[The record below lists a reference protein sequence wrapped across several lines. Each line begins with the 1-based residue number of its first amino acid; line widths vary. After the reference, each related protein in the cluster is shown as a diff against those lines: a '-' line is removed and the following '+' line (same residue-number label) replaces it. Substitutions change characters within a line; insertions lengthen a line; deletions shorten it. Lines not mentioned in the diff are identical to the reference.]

1 MVTSTP
7 DGRKAMAEMAR
18 DLRLSELS
26 PPVKMTLVQWAE
38 EFRRLSKKSSA
49 RAGRFRTGE
58 VEVARGPMHATTE
71 PGVNIITLMICRQT
85 LKTTL
90 IENALGRYA
99 HIDPCPML
107 VVYPKDEAC
116 EGFSKE
122 RLAPLIESTP
132 VLSSRFG
139 QGGRSEDTVHYK
151 AFPGGFV
158 AIVSAGSPM
167 NLAMRPVR
175 VTFCD
180 EIDKYEPNKEGDP
193 ITQAEECTSTY
204 KHQRLSIRACSPT
217 WEETSRI
224 WRSYQD
230 SDQRRAFARCPHCDH
245 WQDLDFFR
253 HVHWEKIGGGH
264 RAETAAIFCEK
275 CGAEWSEADR
285 RRAIGP
291 GYVQWRQ
298 TRNFVCCGEGQDP
311 RISRRWLW
319 DDQHQVG
326 YAVCSRCGRR
336 GVRNNHAGFTC
347 SKLFNPS
354 YSIVELV
361 EMWLVAAASEDTK
374 QTFVNQQL
382 GLPYKANVSRAIAA
396 SVLQERA
403 EDFIG
408 MVDEK
413 RPIVPAGVCVI
424 TVGADVQPGSQAR
437 EGRIELEVVG
447 WGLGE
452 ESWSLAYEVFTGDPS
467 QPKVWDAVDKY
478 LLQPWHREDGHLMG
492 VRACCID
499 SGGLNTE
506 DVYKFARARFT
517 RNVWAIKGASD
528 RGGQWSPVWPQVIK
542 AKRQKYRTGQRP
554 IIIGVNAA
562 KEAVRQRLLVPEP
575 GAGYCHFPNGRPE
588 AYFAQLTAENL
599 QVTGRGGARVRKW
612 VLPKDRANEA
622 LDCRVY
628 AYAALCGL
636 YVVRRLDLRK
646 TAQIIAGA
654 ADPIGVPP
662 ETALGAML
670 AKRQEQDERARARR
684 VVQPAAAP
692 APAPPPRA
700 MPPAPR
706 PHRQVRR
713 GVWRTR

>member
-1 MVTSTP
+1 MIASTSK
-7 DGRKAMAEMAR
+7 GRDALRAMGREVRLAELA
-18 DLRLSELS
+18 
-26 PPVKMTLVQWAE
+26 PPVKMSLVEWAE

-49 RAGRFRTGE
+49 RPGKFRTSAM
-58 VEVARGPMHATTE
+58 EVARGPMHAVTE
-71 PGVNIITLMICRQT
+71 PGVNTITLMVARQT

-90 IENALGRYA
+90 IENALGRFA
-99 HIDPCPML
+99 HVDPCPML

-122 RLAPLIESTP
+122 RLSPLIEATP
-132 VLSSRFG
+132 VLSERFG
-139 QGGRSEDTVHYK
+139 QGGRSDDTVHYK

-158 AIVSAGSPM
+158 AVVSAGSPM

-193 ITQAEECTSTY
+193 ITQAEECTSTF
-204 KHQRLSIRACSPT
+204 KHQKLCIRACSPT

-224 WRSYQD
+224 WRSYQE
-230 SDQRRAFARCPHCDH
+230 SDQRRAFACCPHCDH

-253 HVHWEKIGGGH
+253 HVHWEKIGGAH
-264 RAETAAIFCEK
+264 RANTAAIFCEK
-275 CGAEWSEADR
+275 CGVEWSESDR
-285 RRAIGP
+285 RRAIGINR
-291 GYVQWRQ
+291 VQWRQ
-298 TRNFVCCGEGQDP
+298 CANFVCCGEGQDP
-311 RISRRWLW
+311 RMTRLWHW

-326 YAVCSRCGRR
+326 YAVCKRCGKRA
-336 GVRNNHAGFTC
+336 VSNTHAGFTA
-347 SKLFNPS
+347 SKLFNGS
-354 YSIVELV
+354 YTIVELV
-361 EMWLVAAASEDTK
+361 EMWVAASKAEDTK

-382 GLPYKANVSRAIAA
+382 GLPYKAQVSRAIAA
-396 SVLQERA
+396 SVLSDRV
-403 EDFIG
+403 EDFA
-408 MVDEK
+408 VTVNTR
-413 RPIVPAGVCVI
+413 RPIVPTGVLVI
-424 TVGADVQPGSQAR
+424 TVGADVQPGSIAR

-452 ESWSLAYEVFTGDPS
+452 ESWSLGYEVFTGDPS
-467 QPKVWDAVDKY
+467 QPGVWAEVDKY
-478 LLQPWHREDGHLMG
+478 LLEPWHREDGHMMAIRG
-492 VRACCID
+492 CCID

-506 DVYKFARARFT
+506 DVYKFARARIS

-528 RGGQWSPVWPQVIK
+528 RGGQWTPVWPQVIK

-575 GAGYCHFPNGRPE
+575 GPGYCHFPNGRPE

-599 QVTGRGGARVRKW
+599 VVTGRGGARVRKW

-636 YVVRRLDLRK
+636 YVVRRLDLVT
-646 TAQIIAGA
+646 TAKIIAGA
-654 ADPIGVPP
+654 PP
-662 ETALGAML
+662 PAGTPPVEVIAVSL
-670 AKRQEQDERARARR
+670 AQARERAHQRQAQAT
-684 VVQPAAAP
+684 QPAAAP
-692 APAPPPRA
+692 APRTMPVQRPP
-700 MPPAPR
+700 
-706 PHRQVRR
+706 RQVRR
-713 GVWRTR
+713 GIWRTR